1 MNILKLI
8 IKKAVPLPRPEDMN
22 TVLFV
27 GPHPDDIEI
36 GAGATAAKL
45 ADMGKRVI
53 FLVCTDGRYGYQNT
67 DLKGE
72 ELIAQR
78 EAESVRAAKMLGVS
92 DVRFLRFS
100 DGGFYPA
107 EELKDKIAAVIAETN
122 PDMIFCPDPDVI
134 SECHPDH
141 LNVGR
146 VCKDL
151 AFCAPYEGIMENM
164 GHRAA
169 DLKGIAFFMTAKANL
184 YVGTKG
190 WFETQLKSIFD
201 CHVSQFPR
209 GCADADSME
218 LYLKLRARIYG
229 IRNLTATAEG
239 FRVLGVTHMH
249 CLPEAGE

>member
-1 MNILKLI
+1 MSILKFI
-8 IKKAVPLPRPEDMN
+8 IKKAAPLPKIEDMN

-45 ADMGKRVI
+45 TAQGKRIV
-53 FLVCTDGRYGYQNT
+53 FLVCTDGRFGDAYTEARG
-67 DLKGE
+67 DSLARLREKE
-72 ELIAQR
+72 AIAS
-78 EAESVRAAKMLGVS
+78 AETLGVS

-100 DGGFYPA
+100 DGGFYSPD
-107 EELKDKIAAVIAETN
+107 EMKSKIAAVISDVK

-146 VCKDL
+146 ICKEL
-151 AFCAPYEGIMENM
+151 AFCAPFEGIMGKM
-164 GHRAA
+164 GFSAV
-169 DLKGIAFFMTAKANL
+169 DLKGIAFFMTAKINS

-190 WFETQLKSIFD
+190 FFALQKKAIFD
-201 CHVSQFPR
+201 CHVSQFPEGSPDR
-209 GCADADSME
+209 NSIGS
-218 LYLKLRARIYG
+218 YIKLRAYAFGAKRLCG
-229 IRNLTATAEG
+229 TAEG